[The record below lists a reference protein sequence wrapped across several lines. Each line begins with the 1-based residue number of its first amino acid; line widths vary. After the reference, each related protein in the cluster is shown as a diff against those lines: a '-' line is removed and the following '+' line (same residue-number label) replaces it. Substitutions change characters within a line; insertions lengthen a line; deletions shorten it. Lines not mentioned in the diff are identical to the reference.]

1 MKKYFL
7 LCIAI
12 TIATVQLKAQVFGD
26 LTCYTIAHNN
36 GNANVLFQFSGAT
49 SQWTEIGFTG
59 TNNITAIATDQI
71 NNIIYAIDGG
81 TFGKI
86 NLSTGTFNP
95 IGVIGQASGD
105 FGTIE
110 LNNIKGATFDPA
122 NEILYATHSIE
133 SGELCNPIINSNDL
147 LFQIDVNTGQFING
161 AMLNSSGSPV
171 DYALIP
177 PSFKSTIGGCANEVL
192 YDVNDIAFNPYTGE
206 LHAIQSQKIFGE
218 ISIINPVNASIEYV
232 TYDLQNMDLI
242 GLTFS
247 ALGNLFGTTG
257 NNALNKPANCFKYID
272 LQNQQTVNLPF
283 PDPSGNNFD
292 FSALGCLAA
301 YNDLALKLIVDPNTA
316 MPISLG
322 GAVTFLVEIYN
333 QGELDNTD
341 IYISNYI
348 PNGLVLNDPLWT
360 LIPGTNIA
368 EYNFTNQLAKGDN
381 ITIPINFT
389 VDANFTG
396 STIINS
402 AEITASY
409 NTNITDINGNPL
421 PLVDIDSTP
430 NDTND
435 EVTNGSIIVDDN
447 INGGGPNLNEDEDDH
462 DIATIIFEEKPDL
475 SNAKSYPCYTVNED
489 NGADPNMLFQFD
501 PIAQKWTILGE
512 IDPIGDLIEAIAT
525 DPINNIIYAY
535 DAGTDVLGI
544 IDPNAV
550 NNPTLFTP
558 IDAGIVGLGVGT
570 GNGDYGPVALNDVDG
585 LTFDPVNMI
594 LYGTHRIK
602 SGSLC
607 NPITNSNDLFF
618 QIDIATGQ
626 FVPGAM
632 LDANEKPADYAIIE
646 KAEDSTAVNAC
657 NTGNGF
663 VYDVDDIAYNPY
675 SGELYAISNQDGP
688 SLITSINPLNG
699 RIESVIFDLNEDDVE
714 GLGFSY
720 LGKLYGTKG
729 DTGATIDQNEFFHI
743 DIENQAETLLPF
755 ADPTGTFVD
764 YEAFDCFTAFNDL
777 ALSYTFAPGNP
788 FSLTAGTTVTFL
800 ANVYNQGAFTNTDI
814 TITNYLS
821 NGLILNDADWTANN
835 SGKATYTI
843 TEELKPGDAITVPIT
858 FIIETGFEGQT
869 ITGAAEISSSFS
881 IDLVDVKGNIFV
893 EPLPDVDSTPDDV
906 NNEIAIGVILV
917 DNKTNGS
924 GPYAIPQEDEDDH
937 DIASIAIPEVI
948 ENLSLLIIVTPA
960 LCNSLGATEIKILG
974 NSTPPYTH
982 KWLGPLGSLVH
993 SSTNNNVTHQVTGL
1007 PAGIYYAIV
1016 TDTAGKIS
1024 SFVVTVLALA
1034 ANSGNLNCNDNCPD
1048 YLTTPDNLL
1057 FGTFQAEEIIEIKGF
1072 VDGSQNT
1079 EFRICD

>member
-36 GNANVLFQFSGAT
+36 GNANVLFQYNGAT
-49 SQWTEIGFTG
+49 SQWTEIGLTG
-59 TNNITAIATDQI
+59 TNNITAIASDQI
-71 NNIIYAIDGG
+71 NNIIYAIDGR

-86 NLSTGTFNP
+86 NLLTGRFNL

-105 FGTIE
+105 FGPID

-122 NEILYATHSIE
+122 NEILYATHRIE
-133 SGELCNPIINSNDL
+133 SGALCNPIINSNDL
-147 LFQIDVNTGQFING
+147 LFQIDVNTGRVIPSTMING
-161 AMLNSSGSPV
+161 NGNPV
-171 DYALIP
+171 DYALIEP
-177 PSFKSTIGGCANEVL
+177 AFTSTILQCGKNISL

-206 LHAIQSQKIFGE
+206 LHAIQNQGNVGE
-218 ISIINPVNASIEYV
+218 ISIINPYDASVEYV
-232 TYDLQNMDLI
+232 IYDLEDMDLI

-247 ALGNLFGTTG
+247 ALGHLLGTTG
-257 NNALNKPANCFKYID
+257 NNAINKPANCFKYID

-316 MPISLG
+316 KPISLG

-430 NDTND
+430 DDTND

-447 INGGGPNLNEDEDDH
+447 INGGGPSLNEDEDDH
-462 DIATIIFEEKPDL
+462 DIATI
-475 SNAKSYPCYTVNED
+475 
-489 NGADPNMLFQFD
+489 
-501 PIAQKWTILGE
+501 
-512 IDPIGDLIEAIAT
+512 
-525 DPINNIIYAY
+525 
-535 DAGTDVLGI
+535 
-544 IDPNAV
+544 
-550 NNPTLFTP
+550 
-558 IDAGIVGLGVGT
+558 
-570 GNGDYGPVALNDVDG
+570 
-585 LTFDPVNMI
+585 
-594 LYGTHRIK
+594 
-602 SGSLC
+602 
-607 NPITNSNDLFF
+607 
-618 QIDIATGQ
+618 
-626 FVPGAM
+626 
-632 LDANEKPADYAIIE
+632 
-646 KAEDSTAVNAC
+646 
-657 NTGNGF
+657 
-663 VYDVDDIAYNPY
+663 
-675 SGELYAISNQDGP
+675 
-688 SLITSINPLNG
+688 
-699 RIESVIFDLNEDDVE
+699 
-714 GLGFSY
+714 
-720 LGKLYGTKG
+720 
-729 DTGATIDQNEFFHI
+729 
-743 DIENQAETLLPF
+743 
-755 ADPTGTFVD
+755 
-764 YEAFDCFTAFNDL
+764 
-777 ALSYTFAPGNP
+777 
-788 FSLTAGTTVTFL
+788 
-800 ANVYNQGAFTNTDI
+800 
-814 TITNYLS
+814 
-821 NGLILNDADWTANN
+821 
-835 SGKATYTI
+835 
-843 TEELKPGDAITVPIT
+843 
-858 FIIETGFEGQT
+858 
-869 ITGAAEISSSFS
+869 
-881 IDLVDVKGNIFV
+881 
-893 EPLPDVDSTPDDV
+893 
-906 NNEIAIGVILV
+906 
-917 DNKTNGS
+917 
-924 GPYAIPQEDEDDH
+924 
-937 DIASIAIPEVI
+937 AIPEVI
-948 ENLSLLIIVTPA
+948 ENLSLLTIITPA
-960 LCNSLGATEIKILG
+960 LCNGLGATEIKILG

-1016 TDTAGKIS
+1016 TDAADKIS
-1024 SFVVTVLALA
+1024 SFVVTISALA
-1034 ANSGNLNCNDNCPD
+1034 ANSGNLNCNDSCPN

-1072 VDGSQNT
+1072 IDGSQNT